1 MEILN
6 DTLIIQ
12 LYQLTRTQN
21 YYARFFSNN
30 PKYNEDTGEY
40 LKAYHFIT
48 INNNVEIRIQINDK
62 KKNQRNLGI
71 TIGHGQ
77 RPEKHWA

>member
-6 DTLIIQ
+6 DTLRTQ
-12 LYQLTRTQN
+12 LYQLTRTRN
-21 YYARFFSNN
+21 YYARFFSIG

-40 LKAYHFIT
+40 LKAYHLIT
-48 INNNVEIRIQINDK
+48 MNISKQTRIEINDK
-62 KKNQRNLGI
+62 KPKALGI

-77 RPEKHWA
+77 RPKEYWA